1 MLKEKLVFA
10 TIAVSVLFA
19 CDYTHAYKFGDFAK
33 SIVSKVKN
41 SNTGQA
47 ISSDANS
54 LKNTVLQRVSS
65 VSGQAYGDLK
75 NTGTAAGQ
83 NISNQYNQGVNTLT
97 NTASGAGQELLSGTD
112 SVQAVNS
119 AYATAAAAKGLYEA
133 KKQTNSSPADIYNAA
148 VDYANKAKVYEETVV
163 NAEASAQESFT
174 KIAQEYQSASANLNY
189 IKSLRSGATNFR
201 TEADKALQQSQTGA
215 SALPAS
221 VQQPQTTGIPAV
233 SVAS

>member
-75 NTGTAAGQ
+75 NTGTA
-83 NISNQYNQGVNTLT
+83 
-97 NTASGAGQELLSGTD
+97 AGQELLSGTD

>member
-19 CDYTHAYKFGDFAK
+19 CDYTHAKFGDFTK
-33 SIVSKVKN
+33 SIISKVKN
-41 SNTGQA
+41 SRTARA

-54 LKNTVLQRVSS
+54 VKNAALQGASNVSNQ
-65 VSGQAYGDLK
+65 VYGDLK
-75 NTGTAAGQ
+75 NAGTAAGQ
-83 NISNQYNQGVNTLT
+83 NISNQYNQGINTLT
-97 NTASGAGQELLSGTD
+97 NTVSGVQSQSAVVTD
-112 SVQAVNS
+112 SVQAVNN
-119 AYATAAAAKGLYEA
+119 AYAAAAAAKGLYEA

-174 KIAQEYQSASANLNY
+174 RIAQEYQSASANLNY
-189 IKSLRSGATNFR
+189 IKSLRSGATNFQ
-201 TEADKALQQSQTGA
+201 TEADKALQQSQTVA

-221 VQQPQTTGIPAV
+221 VQLPQTTGVPAV